1 MASVFVSKAA
11 SYLVRPLLLALLLV
25 VTTLP
30 ALAAPHSAIVVDA
43 RTGRTLYQSDA
54 EALRYPASL
63 TKMMTL
69 YLTFE
74 ALQAGRISKSTP
86 VTFSP
91 YAASMPPTK
100 LGVRAGNS
108 IPVDTAIY
116 ALVTRS
122 ANDAAVAL
130 GEKLGGDT
138 DNFARIM
145 TATAHRLG
153 MNRTTF
159 RNPNGLPASGQMT
172 TAHDMALLGIAL
184 REHFPQYYGYFA
196 TRSFTYNRHRIPNH
210 NHLLGRI
217 DGLDGIKTGYTHDSG
232 FNIVTS
238 VKRDGRSI
246 VAVVIGGRTSRSRDA
261 EVAGLIAKYLPRASR
276 HGDPSDYIASRQEVA
291 PAAVAVAL
299 PRHDAPTPVARPAKA
314 APAVPAPQALA
325 LVEEAPE
332 PTARP
337 AAVKV
342 AEVAAKGVDPV
353 STASTRSGWVIQI
366 AATDSESQARA
377 ILDKTTKKA
386 PTVLADASPFT
397 SVYQKGGGTYYRAR
411 FGGFSSKAQAWDAC
425 GALKKHS
432 IACYAVEQ

>member
-1 MASVFVSKAA
+1 VFASKSA
-11 SYLVRPLLLALLLV
+11 SRLIKPLLLALLFVL
-25 VTTLP
+25 TAFP

-43 RTGRTLYQSDA
+43 RTGATLYKSDA
-54 EALRYPASL
+54 DDLRYPASL

-86 VTFSP
+86 VTFSS

-100 LGVRAGNS
+100 LGIKAGNS
-108 IPVDTAIY
+108 ISVETAIY

-122 ANDAAVAL
+122 ANDAATAL
-130 GEKLGGDT
+130 GEMLAGNT
-138 DNFARIM
+138 ENFARVM

-153 MNRTTF
+153 MTRTTF
-159 RNPNGLPASGQMT
+159 HNANGLPASGQMT
-172 TAHDMALLGIAL
+172 TARDMALLGIAL

-196 TRSFTYNRHRIPNH
+196 TRSFTYRRHRIRNH
-210 NHLLGRI
+210 NHLLGRV

-246 VAVVIGGRTSRSRDA
+246 VAVVIGGRTSRSRDK

-276 HGDPSDYIASRQEVA
+276 HGDAGDYIASRQEVA

-299 PRHDAPTPVARPAKA
+299 PRHDAPIPNARPTRATPA
-314 APAVPAPQALA
+314 ATPAQALA
-325 LVEEAPE
+325 LVEEAAQ

-353 STASTRSGWVIQI
+353 NTASTGSGWVIQI
-366 AATDSESQARA
+366 AATDSERQARA
-377 ILDKTTKKA
+377 ILDRTTKKA

-397 SVYQKGGGTYYRAR
+397 AVYQKGGDTFYRAR
-411 FGGFSSKAQAWDAC
+411 FGGFSSKTQARDAC

>member
-1 MASVFVSKAA
+1 MSKSASHFIK
-11 SYLVRPLLLALLLV
+11 PLLLALLLV
-25 VTTLP
+25 VTSLP

-54 EALRYPASL
+54 DALRYPASL

-108 IPVDTAIY
+108 IPVETAIY

-122 ANDAAVAL
+122 ANDAAAAL

-138 DNFARIM
+138 ENFARVM

-159 RNPNGLPASGQMT
+159 RNANGLPANGQMT
-172 TAHDMALLGIAL
+172 TARDMALLGIAL

-196 TRSFTYNRHRIPNH
+196 TRSFTYGRHRIPNH

-217 DGLDGIKTGYTHDSG
+217 DGLDGIKTGYTRDSG

-246 VAVVIGGRTSRSRDA
+246 VAVVIGGRTARSRDA
-261 EVAGLIAKYLPRASR
+261 EVAGLIHKYLPRASR
-276 HGDPSDYIASRQEVA
+276 HGDPGDYIASRQEVA
-291 PAAVAVAL
+291 PAAVALML
-299 PRHDAPTPVARPAKA
+299 PRHGAPIPDARPARGA
-314 APAVPAPQALA
+314 EAPAPQVMA
-325 LVEEAPE
+325 LVEEAPQ
-332 PTARP
+332 PTPRP

-353 STASTRSGWVIQI
+353 RTASTEPSGWVIQI
-366 AATDSESQARA
+366 AATDSEKQALA

-397 SVYQKGGGTYYRAR
+397 SVYEKGGDTFYRAR

-425 GALKKHS
+425 GALKKRS

>member
-1 MASVFVSKAA
+1 VFASKSA
-11 SYLVRPLLLALLLV
+11 SHLIKSLLLSFLLV
-25 VTTLP
+25 LVALP

-43 RTGRTLYQSDA
+43 RTGRDLYKSDA
-54 EALRYPASL
+54 DDLRYPASL

-86 VTFSP
+86 VTFSS

-100 LGVRAGNS
+100 LGIKAGNS
-108 IPVDTAIY
+108 ISVETAIY

-122 ANDAAVAL
+122 ANDAATAL
-130 GEKLGGDT
+130 GEMLAGNT
-138 DNFARIM
+138 ENFARVM

-153 MNRTTF
+153 MTRTTF
-159 RNPNGLPASGQMT
+159 HNANGLPASGQMT
-172 TAHDMALLGIAL
+172 TARDMALLGIAL

-196 TRSFTYNRHRIPNH
+196 TRSFMYGRHRIRNH
-210 NHLLGRI
+210 NHLLGRV
-217 DGLDGIKTGYTHDSG
+217 DGLDGIKTGYTRDSG

-246 VAVVIGGRTSRSRDA
+246 VAVVIGGRTSRSRDK
-261 EVAGLIAKYLPRASR
+261 EVAGLIRKYLPRASR
-276 HGDPSDYIASRQEVA
+276 HGDAGDYIASRQEVA

-299 PRHDAPTPVARPAKA
+299 PRHDAPIPDARPVRA
-314 APAVPAPQALA
+314 APATQALA
-325 LVEEAPE
+325 LVEEAPQ
-332 PTARP
+332 PAARP

-353 STASTRSGWVIQI
+353 NTASTPSGWVIQI
-366 AATDSESQARA
+366 AATDSEQQARA
-377 ILDKTTKKA
+377 ILGRTTKKA

-397 SVYQKGGGTYYRAR
+397 TVYQKGGDTYYRAR

-425 GALKKHS
+425 SVLKKRS

>member
-1 MASVFVSKAA
+1 LF
-11 SYLVRPLLLALLLV
+11 LALLTLV
-25 VTTLP
+25 AVSLP
-30 ALAAPHSAIVVDA
+30 ALAALHSAIVVDA

-54 EALRYPASL
+54 DALRYPASL

-74 ALQAGRISKSTP
+74 ALKAGRITKSTP
-86 VTFSP
+86 VTFSA
-91 YAASMPPTK
+91 YASSMPPTK
-100 LGVRAGNS
+100 LGVRPGNS
-108 IPVDTAIY
+108 ISVETAIY

-122 ANDAAVAL
+122 ANDAAAAL
-130 GEKLGGDT
+130 GETLGGNT
-138 DNFARIM
+138 DNFAHIM

-153 MNRTTF
+153 MTRTTF
-159 RNPNGLPASGQMT
+159 HNANGLPSVGQMS
-172 TAHDMALLGIAL
+172 TARDMALLGIAL

-196 TRSFTYNRHRIPNH
+196 TRSFMYGRHRIPNH

-217 DGLDGIKTGYTHDSG
+217 DGVDGIKTGYTHDSG

-238 VKRDGRSI
+238 AKRDGRSI
-246 VAVVIGGRTSRSRDA
+246 VAVVMGGRTSRSRDA
-261 EVAGLIAKYLPRASR
+261 EVASLVRKYLPRASR
-276 HGDPSDYIASRQEVA
+276 HGDASDFIASRQEVA

-299 PRHDAPTPVARPAKA
+299 PRHDAPTPDARPARA
-314 APAVPAPQALA
+314 APVAPSAQALA

-332 PTARP
+332 PAARP

-353 STASTRSGWVIQI
+353 HTASTATGWVIQI
-366 AATDSESQARA
+366 AATDSETQARA
-377 ILDKTTKKA
+377 ILDRTSKKA
-386 PTVLADASPFT
+386 STVLADASPFT
-397 SVYQKGGGTYYRAR
+397 SVYQKGGDTYYRAR

-425 GALKKHS
+425 GALKKRS